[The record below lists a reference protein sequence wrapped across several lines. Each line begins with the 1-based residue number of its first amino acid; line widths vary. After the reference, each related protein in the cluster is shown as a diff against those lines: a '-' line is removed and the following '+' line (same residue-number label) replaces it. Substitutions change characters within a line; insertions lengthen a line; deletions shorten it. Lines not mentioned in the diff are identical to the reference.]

1 MIDNKKEYQ
10 RSFNVVI
17 FIHFYRAMF
26 IKKSGNNECKRIFVL
41 RVTIH

>member
-17 FIHFYRAMF
+17 FIHFNRAMF